1 MKWLEKSKNLWWRYG
16 LLLASLV
23 SLAFPAAAAAYRAT
37 EYQVD
42 QTWPIG
48 SVIAVDSQ
56 GHLSLASLN
65 NRNFI
70 GVVVKRD
77 AHTAQIAD
85 EASSVSVL
93 VSQANGDI
101 QAGQQLGLSGVAGVA
116 AKWQAGSPVV
126 AVAKQTPAAW
136 QSTSV
141 QAADGQSQT
150 VKLALVNAQLIQA
163 GGGSSSASESAYVG
177 AVQKAANQIAG
188 HSVAVW
194 QISLALV
201 LGLAGIVLSVG
212 LLFISSRESFFS
224 IGRNPL
230 AGNTIM
236 SSLWKM
242 SGVAVVI
249 LLVSLTSAYLI
260 LRVGG

>member
-1 MKWLEKSKNLWWRYG
+1 MVLPSR
-16 LLLASLV
+16 AQ
-23 SLAFPAAAAAYRAT
+23 AYRAT
-37 EYQVD
+37 EYRID
-42 QTWPIG
+42 QDWAIG
-48 SVIAVDSQ
+48 SVIAIDDHGQ
-56 GHLSLASLN
+56 PTLASLT

-70 GVVVKRD
+70 GVVVRRD
-77 AHTAQIAD
+77 AHTVQITD
-85 EASSVSVL
+85 DASSAPVL
-93 VSQANGDI
+93 VSQVNGGVQSGD
-101 QAGQQLGLSGVAGVA
+101 QLGLSTVAGVA
-116 AKWQAGSPVV
+116 AKWQAGSPLV
-126 AVAKQTPAAW
+126 AIAKQAPAHW
-136 QSTSV
+136 QVASV
-141 QAADGQSQT
+141 KQSNGQTQT
-150 VKLALVNAQLIQA
+150 ISLALIDAQLLQV
-163 GGGSSSASESAYVG
+163 GGGASSNGEAAYIS
-177 AVQKAANQIAG
+177 AVQKAANQVAG

-230 AGNTIM
+230 AGDTIM

-260 LRVGG
+260 LKVGA